1 MDSIGSIREGG
12 SHLYLRKEKVSR
24 LLGKGRKELENMPL
38 LKTENAA
45 GSKERH
51 ISTSVS
57 NLEF

>member
-1 MDSIGSIREGG
+1 MA
-12 SHLYLRKEKVSR
+12 
-24 LLGKGRKELENMPL
+24 L

-45 GSKERH
+45 GSKEGH

>member
-1 MDSIGSIREGG
+1 M
-12 SHLYLRKEKVSR
+12 
-24 LLGKGRKELENMPL
+24 LGKGRKVLENMAL

-45 GSKERH
+45 GSKEGH